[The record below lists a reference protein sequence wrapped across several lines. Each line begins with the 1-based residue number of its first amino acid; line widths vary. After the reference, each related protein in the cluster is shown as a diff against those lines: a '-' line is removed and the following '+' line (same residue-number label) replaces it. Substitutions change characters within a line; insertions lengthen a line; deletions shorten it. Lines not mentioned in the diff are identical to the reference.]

1 MQTALVWGECKV
13 GLREKKVFIFP
24 SKVTE
29 LWRRRVTGGE
39 RGRRESR
46 RSRRRSKTYERN
58 ERKRNRRNVFGKQFC
73 PVLNSTLFARLITY
87 YFCLWNGF
95 LEWKKMF
102 CFVLKRIIVK
112 LKMKVTFWC
121 HTCVIRSFL
130 CWIFFKKSFMEKEKS
145 FVRLSFRLSVSL
157 SVFNLFLIRRNNS
170 SELHLKFSKRT
181 RLNFCFGLC

>member
-1 MQTALVWGECKV
+1 MQSRFE
-13 GLREKKVFIFP
+13 RKKVFIFP
-24 SKVTE
+24 SKVAE
-29 LWRRRVTGGE
+29 IWRRRETGGE

-58 ERKRNRRNVFGKQFC
+58 ERKRNRPKCFGKTIFPGFKQFE
-73 PVLNSTLFARLITY
+73 RLITY

-121 HTCVIRSFL
+121 HTCVIRSFF

-145 FVRLSFRLSVSL
+145 FVRLSLRLSVSL

-170 SELHLKFSKRT
+170 SELHLKFSKRS